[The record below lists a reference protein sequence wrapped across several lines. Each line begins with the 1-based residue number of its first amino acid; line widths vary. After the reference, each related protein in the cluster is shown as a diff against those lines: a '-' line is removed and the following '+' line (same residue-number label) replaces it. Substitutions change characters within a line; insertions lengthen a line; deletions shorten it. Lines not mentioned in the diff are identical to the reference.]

1 MIRNSLHNSE
11 AKTLGGVGAI
21 LVLLSFV
28 PTVGALFGIA
38 GFIMVLV
45 AVKYIADDLKDKKIF
60 NNMILA
66 VLLAI
71 VGIAV
76 GSVVVIG
83 TVVNAFLNGYFNGT
97 NFAPSTAV
105 TTAQWVTF
113 GTAIG
118 LGLLAAWAM
127 FLASAVYL
135 RRSYTTIGA
144 KLNVNM
150 FGTAGLLYLIGAAT
164 TIVAVGFLVLLV
176 AQILTAV
183 AFWSIP
189 VAQQEQWQ
197 GAVAP
202 SPTQSA

>member
-135 RRSYTTIGA
+135 RRSYTTIGT

>member
-28 PTVGALFGIA
+28 PTVGVLFGIA

-135 RRSYTTIGA
+135 RRSYTTIGT